1 MPVQIHR
8 EMERIISGAEYPDGC
23 AVRYGCTQRKRNV
36 HSICCLLRC
45 RPDGIQ
51 CGTQIGIESLCAVD
65 SYPVQACLHG
75 EGHCVRINT
84 VTATGDPA
92 VIAVGSHRQISGN
105 PEGLSCRSC
114 DLLVHFGRSR
124 KLLLYPPLIG

>member
-8 EMERIISGAEYPDGC
+8 EMERIFSGAEYSDGS
-23 AVRYGCTQRKRNV
+23 VILYGFTQCKRNV
-36 HSICCLLRC
+36 CSACC
-45 RPDGIQ
+45 RPYCRLDGIQ
-51 CGTQIGIESLCAVD
+51 CGTQVGIEGLNAVD
-65 SYPVQACLHG
+65 SHPIQACLHG

-84 VTATGDPA
+84 VAATGDPA

-105 PEGLSCRSC
+105 LEGCPCRTL
-114 DLLVHFGRSR
+114 DLLVHFISSH

>member
-23 AVRYGCTQRKRNV
+23 AVLYGCTQRKRNV
-36 HSICCLLRC
+36 HSICCILRC

-51 CGTQIGIESLCAVD
+51 CGTQVGIEGLRAVD

-75 EGHCVRINT
+75 EGHCRRINT
-84 VTATGDPA
+84 VAATGDPA
-92 VIAVGSHRQISGN
+92 VIAVGSRRQLSGN
-105 PEGLSCRSC
+105 LESCLCRSC
-114 DLLVHFGRSR
+114 DRLVHFVLSR